1 MKSFELLI
9 DKDALN
15 DIQKANRWYEEQ
27 LPGLGERFQSQV
39 IHQINSLKSNYLIYT
54 IRYKN
59 VRCMKIKK
67 FPYLVHF
74 RIDQENSIVEIFG
87 VFHTSRSPK
96 IWLKRKSSKKR

>member
-1 MKSFELLI
+1 MKPLELLI

-15 DIQKANRWYEEQ
+15 DIQKASEWYNEQ
-27 LPGLGERFQSQV
+27 LLGLGERFQSQV
-39 IHQINSLKSNYLIYT
+39 ILQINSLKSNYLIYT

-59 VRCMKIKK
+59 ARCMKVKK

-74 RIDQENSIVEIFG
+74 RVDKENSVVEIFG

-96 IWLKRKSSKKR
+96 IWLKRKSSKNR